1 MQQDKLLN
9 INIKIIMSFP
19 RKLTFLLCKR
29 RQNLMLAIYFSR
41 KPCLQ
46 ALIEIRTEL
55 AILNEVPDKQQLDY
69 HLISTFS
76 TDMSVSSEWS

>member
-1 MQQDKLLN
+1 
-9 INIKIIMSFP
+9 
-19 RKLTFLLCKR
+19 
-29 RQNLMLAIYFSR
+29 MLAIYFSR

-46 ALIEIRTEL
+46 ALIEIQTEL
-55 AILNEVPDKQQLDY
+55 AILNEEVFRFRCTYIPDKQQLDY

>member
-1 MQQDKLLN
+1 M
-9 INIKIIMSFP
+9 I
-19 RKLTFLLCKR
+19 
-29 RQNLMLAIYFSR
+29 AIYFSR

-46 ALIEIRTEL
+46 ALIEIQTEL
-55 AILNEVPDKQQLDY
+55 AILNEEVFTYIPDKQQLDY

>member
-1 MQQDKLLN
+1 
-9 INIKIIMSFP
+9 
-19 RKLTFLLCKR
+19 
-29 RQNLMLAIYFSR
+29 MLAIYFSR

-55 AILNEVPDKQQLDY
+55 AILNEEVFTYIPDKQQLDY

>member
-1 MQQDKLLN
+1 
-9 INIKIIMSFP
+9 
-19 RKLTFLLCKR
+19 
-29 RQNLMLAIYFSR
+29 MLAIYFSR

-55 AILNEVPDKQQLDY
+55 AILNEVVFTLIPDKHQLDY

>member
-1 MQQDKLLN
+1 
-9 INIKIIMSFP
+9 
-19 RKLTFLLCKR
+19 
-29 RQNLMLAIYFSR
+29 MLAIYFSR

-46 ALIEIRTEL
+46 ALIEIQTEL

>member
-1 MQQDKLLN
+1 
-9 INIKIIMSFP
+9 
-19 RKLTFLLCKR
+19 
-29 RQNLMLAIYFSR
+29 MLAIYFSR

-55 AILNEVPDKQQLDY
+55 AILNEELFTYIPDKQQLDY

>member
-1 MQQDKLLN
+1 
-9 INIKIIMSFP
+9 
-19 RKLTFLLCKR
+19 
-29 RQNLMLAIYFSR
+29 MLAIYFSR

-55 AILNEVPDKQQLDY
+55 AILNEEVFLDSDVPDKQQLDY

>member
-1 MQQDKLLN
+1 
-9 INIKIIMSFP
+9 
-19 RKLTFLLCKR
+19 
-29 RQNLMLAIYFSR
+29 MLAIYFSR

-46 ALIEIRTEL
+46 ALIEIL
-55 AILNEVPDKQQLDY
+55 ARLIVFTYIPDKQQLDY

>member
-1 MQQDKLLN
+1 
-9 INIKIIMSFP
+9 
-19 RKLTFLLCKR
+19 
-29 RQNLMLAIYFSR
+29 MLAIYFSR

-55 AILNEVPDKQQLDY
+55 AILNEGVLYMPDKQQLDY
-69 HLISTFS
+69 HLNSTFS

>member
-1 MQQDKLLN
+1 
-9 INIKIIMSFP
+9 
-19 RKLTFLLCKR
+19 
-29 RQNLMLAIYFSR
+29 MLAIYFSR

-55 AILNEVPDKQQLDY
+55 AITLPALHSIVFTYIPDKQQLDY